1 MSPHVRPLPIVR
13 EESAVAREPSPQAK
27 MLAALLTQLPMGVI
41 IADRDGRFTLVNDA
55 AAKLLGEHQLSHRP
69 REPWVGP
76 TPVYDSGPEPIHWLI
91 GRVLLTGEI
100 VRNEEVEYLDPRN
113 EWRIL
118 SVSATPLHDEQGG
131 ISHALVTFSDV
142 TATKRAL
149 EWEPLIRAINKL

>member
-1 MSPHVRPLPIVR
+1 MSPHVRALPIAAPP
-13 EESAVAREPSPQAK
+13 STEPSPQGK

-69 REPWVGP
+69 RESWVGS
-76 TPVYDSGPEPIHWLI
+76 TPAFDSCPEPIYWII
-91 GRVLLTGEI
+91 GRVLLTAEVI
-100 VRNEEVEYLDPRN
+100 RNEEVEYLDARD
-113 EWRIL
+113 EWRTL
-118 SVSATPLHDEQGG
+118 SVSATPLHDDERE

-149 EWEPLIRAINKL
+149 EWEPLIRAISKL